1 MKKIL
6 HIPTALTLTLSTLP
20 LSAQPTPA
28 STDIT
33 AQPEPTS
40 TVAEASSAE
49 STEKSKIFKQ
59 LEELTQQQEL
69 REAQLEAELA
79 ERNAE
84 ISKLQAERELLDE
97 QQKIK
102 ELKQEIQHKAEKKAI
117 EDLKVKLENQ
127 ASIAESKAA
136 LAQSKLELE
145 LTQLSRASKLK
156 QAEMEALKIDNTRNT
171 FADSTPIYL
180 DKPLK
185 KDGTLVVSDR
195 RISLNGPIFSTT
207 ADYITER
214 IHFYN
219 NKDKKKPIFI
229 VINDSPGGS
238 VMAGYRILKAMEGSQ
253 APIHV
258 IVKSFAASMAAA
270 ITTLAEE
277 SYAYPNA
284 LILHHQLSSSFL
296 FTTMNL
302 TQQKEATKEAQEW
315 WKRLADPIAE
325 KMGITRDEF
334 IAKMYEKNSD
344 GDWIEFATEAKKLK
358 WVNHTVTSIQETG
371 KTIHPDSVKGDD
383 DEKDGQSYLSL
394 KESKDSEGRP
404 CMYLPRLNPHD
415 FYFLYN
421 PDSYYKRKH

>member
-1 MKKIL
+1 
-6 HIPTALTLTLSTLP
+6 
-20 LSAQPTPA
+20 
-28 STDIT
+28 
-33 AQPEPTS
+33 
-40 TVAEASSAE
+40 
-49 STEKSKIFKQ
+49 
-59 LEELTQQQEL
+59 
-69 REAQLEAELA
+69 
-79 ERNAE
+79 
-84 ISKLQAERELLDE
+84 
-97 QQKIK
+97 
-102 ELKQEIQHKAEKKAI
+102 
-117 EDLKVKLENQ
+117 
-127 ASIAESKAA
+127 
-136 LAQSKLELE
+136 
-145 LTQLSRASKLK
+145 
-156 QAEMEALKIDNTRNT
+156 
-171 FADSTPIYL
+171 
-180 DKPLK
+180 
-185 KDGTLVVSDR
+185 
-195 RISLNGPIFSTT
+195 
-207 ADYITER
+207 
-214 IHFYN
+214 
-219 NKDKKKPIFI
+219 
-229 VINDSPGGS
+229 
-238 VMAGYRILKAMEGSQ
+238 MEGSQ